1 MTEPELPAG
10 QVELESPGRLL
21 RELRESR
28 SLSLADVAQRLKYAA
43 RQIEAIEA
51 DDFARLPDRAFV
63 RGMVRSYGRFLG
75 ADESRLLSA
84 LENLQVSVPVTVSL
98 PARAIPFPDGKKRAS
113 RMYGF
118 LSISAVLISIAVA
131 FDLLPLQLLDSLG
144 GDDAVTAA
152 GSKDS
157 IEIPPPQQTLSE
169 KVPEVVIANDSPL
182 PAPAPA
188 PVPQPGMLVSSG
200 DTVGQ
205 EKSVP
210 GMMRKSI
217 ALRFDKDSWVEIR
230 QGDGKMLLSQLN
242 PAGTQQIVEG
252 RPPFTLIIGNAPNV
266 RVFYNEQPVD
276 LKPHF
281 KVDVARFTLE

>member
-1 MTEPELPAG
+1 MTESELPAG

-28 SLSLADVAQRLKYAA
+28 SLSLADVAQRLKYAT

-75 ADESRLLSA
+75 ADEGRLLSA
-84 LENLQVSVPVTVSL
+84 LEKLQVSVPVTVSL
-98 PARAIPFPDGKKRAS
+98 PATAIPFPDGRKRAT
-113 RMYGF
+113 RMYGL
-118 LSISAVLISIAVA
+118 LSVFAVFIAIAVA
-131 FDLLPLQLLDSLG
+131 FDLLPLQFLDSLG
-144 GDDAVTAA
+144 GDEPVIA
-152 GSKDS
+152 GGAKETVAIIS
-157 IEIPPPQQTLSE
+157 PQQASSE
-169 KVPEVVIANDSPL
+169 RVPEALSASQVPL
-182 PAPAPA
+182 RPEAPALQPA
-188 PVPQPGMLVSSG
+188 MPVSSG
-200 DTVGQ
+200 DAADQGR
-205 EKSVP
+205 SVP
-210 GMMRKSI
+210 GLTRKSI
-217 ALRFDKDSWVEIR
+217 ALRFEKDSWVEIR

-252 RPPFTLIIGNAPNV
+252 RPPFTLIVGNAPNV

>member
-1 MTEPELPAG
+1 MTESELPAG

-21 RELRESR
+21 RELREGR
-28 SLSLADVAQRLKYAA
+28 GLSLADVAQRLKYAT

-75 ADESRLLSA
+75 ADEGKLLYA
-84 LENLQVSVPVTVSL
+84 LEKIQVSEPVTVTL
-98 PARAIPFPDGKKRAS
+98 PATAIPFPDGRKRAT
-113 RMYGF
+113 RMYGL
-118 LSISAVLISIAVA
+118 LSLFAVFVAIGVA
-131 FDLLPLQLLDSLG
+131 FDLLPLELMDSLG
-144 GDDAVTAA
+144 GDQPVVADVPKEQIAIIA
-152 GSKDS
+152 
-157 IEIPPPQQTLSE
+157 PQPAFGE
-169 KVPEVVIANDSPL
+169 KVPEAAMSSD
-182 PAPAPA
+182 
-188 PVPQPGMLVSSG
+188 VPQRTEAAALQPATPVSSG
-200 DTVGQ
+200 ELVGQ
-205 EKSVP
+205 IRSVSEVP
-210 GMMRKSI
+210 RKSI

-252 RPPFTLIIGNAPNV
+252 KPPFTLIVGNAPNV

-276 LKPHF
+276 LRPHF